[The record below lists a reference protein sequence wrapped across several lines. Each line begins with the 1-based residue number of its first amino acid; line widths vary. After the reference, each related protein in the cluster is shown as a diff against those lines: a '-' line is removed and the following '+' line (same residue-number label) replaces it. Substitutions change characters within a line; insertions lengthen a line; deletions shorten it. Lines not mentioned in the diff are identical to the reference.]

1 MAELSDQEM
10 LRYNRQII
18 LRGFDFD
25 GQEALKDSRVLVV
38 GLGGLGCAASQY
50 LASAGVGNLTLLDFD
65 TVSLSNLQRQTLHSD
80 ATVGQPKVES
90 ARYALTRINPHIAI
104 TPVNALLD
112 DAELAALIAEHDLV
126 LDCTDNVAVRNQL
139 NAGCFAAKV
148 PLVSGAAIRMEGQ
161 ITVFTYQDGEPCYRC
176 LSRLF
181 GENALTCVEAGV
193 MAPLIGVIGSLQ
205 AMEAIKLLAGY
216 GKPASGKIVMY
227 DAMTCQFREMKLMR
241 NPGCEV
247 RAVIATSSQ
256 IRRGTPPR
264 HQQFMRMQ
272 NVRLNR
278 RSAKRSQPVLF
289 KLRHSGFHRRIANHL
304 LCHIQWQRN

>member
-241 NPGCEV
+241 NPGCKV
-247 RAVIATSSQ
+247 CGQ
-256 IRRGTPPR
+256 
-264 HQQFMRMQ
+264 
-272 NVRLNR
+272 
-278 RSAKRSQPVLF
+278 
-289 KLRHSGFHRRIANHL
+289 
-304 LCHIQWQRN
+304 

>member
-50 LASAGVGNLTLLDFD
+50 LASAGVGTLTLLDFD

-90 ARYALTRINPHIAI
+90 ARDALTRINPHIAI

-148 PLVSGAAIRMEGQ
+148 RWFPARQFVWKVKSRSSLIRTASLAIAASA
-161 ITVFTYQDGEPCYRC
+161 VC
-176 LSRLF
+176 LAR
-181 GENALTCVEAGV
+181 T
-193 MAPLIGVIGSLQ
+193 
-205 AMEAIKLLAGY
+205 
-216 GKPASGKIVMY
+216 
-227 DAMTCQFREMKLMR
+227 R
-241 NPGCEV
+241 
-247 RAVIATSSQ
+247 
-256 IRRGTPPR
+256 
-264 HQQFMRMQ
+264 
-272 NVRLNR
+272 
-278 RSAKRSQPVLF
+278 
-289 KLRHSGFHRRIANHL
+289 
-304 LCHIQWQRN
+304 

>member
-10 LRYNRQII
+10 MRYNRQII
-18 LRGFDFD
+18 LRDFDFE
-25 GQEALKDSRVLVV
+25 GQEALKEARVLVV
-38 GLGGLGCAASQY
+38 GLGGLGCAATQY
-50 LASAGVGNLTLLDFD
+50 LAGAGIGHLTLLDFD
-65 TVSLSNLQRQTLHSD
+65 TVSVSNLQRQTLHSD
-80 ATVGQPKVES
+80 ATVGQPKVLS
-90 ARYALTRINPHIAI
+90 ARDALARINPYIAI

-112 DAELAALIAEHDLV
+112 ESEIHSLIAEHDLV
-126 LDCTDNVAVRNQL
+126 LDCTDNVSIRNQL
-139 NAGCFAAKV
+139 NAGCFAARV

-161 ITVFTYQDGEPCYRC
+161 ITVFTYQEGEPCYRC

-205 AMEAIKLLAGY
+205 AMEAIKLLASY

-247 RAVIATSSQ
+247 CSR
-256 IRRGTPPR
+256 
-264 HQQFMRMQ
+264 
-272 NVRLNR
+272 
-278 RSAKRSQPVLF
+278 
-289 KLRHSGFHRRIANHL
+289 
-304 LCHIQWQRN
+304 

>member
-25 GQEALKDSRVLVV
+25 GQEALKAAKVLIV

-50 LASAGVGNLTLLDFD
+50 LASAGVGYLTLLDFD

-80 ATVGQPKVES
+80 ATIGQAKVDS
-90 ARYALTRINPHIAI
+90 ACEALRRINPHIAI
-104 TPVNALLD
+104 KPVNALLEEP
-112 DAELAALIAEHDLV
+112 AIRSLIAEHHLV
-126 LDCTDNVAVRNQL
+126 LDCTDNVAIRNQL
-139 NAGCFAAKV
+139 NAGCYAAKV
-148 PLVSGAAIRMEGQ
+148 PLISGAAIRMEGQ

-205 AMEAIKLLAGY
+205 AMEAIKLLAQY
-216 GKPASGKIVMY
+216 GQPAAGKIVMY

-241 NPGCEV
+241 HSGCEV
-247 RAVIATSSQ
+247 CGKVSS
-256 IRRGTPPR
+256 
-264 HQQFMRMQ
+264 
-272 NVRLNR
+272 
-278 RSAKRSQPVLF
+278 
-289 KLRHSGFHRRIANHL
+289 
-304 LCHIQWQRN
+304 